1 MGLFYVVKW
10 VKASIFSTENTY
22 MIVRVGFLVAA
33 SIAAY
38 AVKQINVK
46 PSKPSSD
53 SLPKNSG
60 DFLD

>member
-1 MGLFYVVKW
+1 
-10 VKASIFSTENTY
+10 

-46 PSKPSSD
+46 PSKPS
-53 SLPKNSG
+53 LGN
-60 DFLD
+60 FLD

>member
-1 MGLFYVVKW
+1 
-10 VKASIFSTENTY
+10 

-53 SLPKNSG
+53 PLAKNSG
-60 DFLD
+60 DFLDQLQISTMWF